1 MVPPPKEV
9 VRRWCL
15 LLRRWCLLLRSCA
28 TMVAKSCI
36 LRNYG
41 CEKLHFA
48 KPWLQKY
55 ALYATMVAQNCIL
68 RNHSCA
74 NLNFAQQWC
83 STYVDPP
90 HVEPPHAEP
99 PYVEPQ
105 HVEPPHMWSL
115 HMWSLHM
122 DFLANLIK
130 FARCLA
136 NYNNFARSPCKF
148 EKFLCNFSP
157 VKFVVA
163 ELYPLSIVNLS

>member
-9 VRRWCL
+9 LPPPKEVVW
-15 LLRRWCLLLRSCA
+15 RSCA
-28 TMVAKSCI
+28 TMVAQS
-36 LRNYG
+36 
-41 CEKLHFA
+41 
-48 KPWLQKY
+48 
-55 ALYATMVAQNCIL
+55 CIL

-83 STYVDPP
+83 FTYVEPPHVDPP
-90 HVEPPHAEP
+90 HVEP

-148 EKFLCNFSP
+148 ENFLCRLRHLPIF
-157 VKFVVA
+157 K
-163 ELYPLSIVNLS
+163 